1 MNDAAVSG
9 PAGASARQPL
19 SRWTLFAFALPAA
32 PVAAMGLPLAVHL
45 PPFYAGTMGLGLTL
59 VGTIFMFARLWD
71 MITDPVLG
79 IVSDKYETRWGR
91 RRHWLVI
98 SLPIMVLSVAMVFM
112 PQENA
117 DGVYL
122 IFWLFVL
129 YAGWTLLTI
138 SHMSWG
144 AELTPDYHE
153 RTRVQGARE
162 IALILGMVLVLAL
175 PVLIELTE
183 PENLAT
189 ARVASMGWFVLVL
202 LPISV
207 GIAVWFVPERK
218 APRPQ
223 HVPMKQ
229 AIGALVQSKPLQNV
243 LAADLISGV
252 SGGLVASMFLF
263 LAEDALKLE
272 QYSSL
277 MLLGYFLS
285 GVLFVPLMLWISNRL
300 GKHKTVA
307 WSALFN
313 AVTVPLILIVPEGDP
328 VFAMSIWVLFGV
340 NMAAGPFLFRS
351 IMADVADHDTV
362 QTGQQRT
369 GLFYSMLTMT
379 NKIGIAVAIFGG
391 YMMLD
396 MIGFVPRG
404 ENSDD
409 VIWLL
414 KMVYVWPVVG
424 ISIIVAVV
432 LWFYP
437 IDEAKQR
444 ENRDILEQRN
454 LEAAATAI
462 ATRAGHPADPQ
473 SSGVPAD

>member
-1 MNDAAVSG
+1 
-9 PAGASARQPL
+9 
-19 SRWTLFAFALPAA
+19 
-32 PVAAMGLPLAVHL
+32 
-45 PPFYAGTMGLGLTL
+45 
-59 VGTIFMFARLWD
+59 IF
-71 MITDPVLG
+71 
-79 IVSDKYETRWGR
+79 
-91 RRHWLVI
+91 
-98 SLPIMVLSVAMVFM
+98 
-112 PQENA
+112 
-117 DGVYL
+117 
-122 IFWLFVL
+122 
-129 YAGWTLLTI
+129 
-138 SHMSWG
+138 
-144 AELTPDYHE
+144 
-153 RTRVQGARE
+153 
-162 IALILGMVLVLAL
+162 
-175 PVLIELTE
+175 
-183 PENLAT
+183 
-189 ARVASMGWFVLVL
+189 L

-218 APRPQ
+218 AARPQ

-263 LAEDALKLE
+263 LAEDALKLQ

-277 MLLGYFLS
+277 MLLGYFMS

-328 VFAMSIWVLFGV
+328 VFAMAVWVLFGV

-391 YMMLD
+391 YAMLD
-396 MIGFVPRG
+396 MIGCGPRG
-404 ENSDD
+404 ANSDE

-414 KMVYVWPVVG
+414 KTVYVWAVVG
-424 ISIIVAVV
+424 ISIIVAVI
-432 LWFYP
+432 LGSCP
-437 IDEAKQR
+437 IDEEKQR
-444 ENRDILEQRN
+444 ENRAILEQRN